1 MIRLLA
7 IPVAFAALA
16 VSAAPASAG
25 LLSSPLGTSA
35 KMHLDDISLGVV
47 TDTASGT
54 ETERRVPKDRTSS
67 LRWSHLKMSDIQLKR
82 G

>member
-1 MIRLLA
+1 MFRLLA
-7 IPVAFAALA
+7 IIAATVAALA
-16 VSAAPASAG
+16 SSAASASAG

-54 ETERRVPKDRTSS
+54 ETEPPV
-67 LRWSHLKMSDIQLKR
+67 LRGIRSA